1 MQDMRSPTIV
11 GLGEAVFD
19 IFDDRSVLGGA
30 PLNMAV
36 CAHQLLAPVDGDG
49 IVASRV
55 GADDLG
61 RQLYR
66 SLKKRQME
74 TDFVQLDPD
83 RPTGRVLVTLTD
95 DEPSYDICSPAAWDA
110 LQFDRRFVALASKC
124 NAVCFGSLAQRSIMA
139 REAVERFLRN
149 ASQAL
154 KLFDVNLRQEYF
166 SAMTI
171 QQSLRL
177 ADALKLNE
185 HELVQISQLLEMS
198 SGCIEDSSWCDGQCN
213 ELRET
218 YSLEYVAL
226 TRGERGTV
234 LYTDNA
240 RHEMEQVSYPQQPEA
255 DSVGAGDAA
264 SAGLLV
270 GHVLGWPTPHAH
282 ISQSSGCFSRL
293 STGRHTDTFGKNAE
307 NGLPLDAPIRH

>member
-1 MQDMRSPTIV
+1 MQDIPFPTIV

-36 CAHQLLAPVDGDG
+36 CAHQLLSPFDGAG

-61 RQLYR
+61 RRLYR
-66 SLKKRQME
+66 NLEERRMD

-83 RPTGRVLVTLTD
+83 RPTGQVLVTIAEGD
-95 DEPSYDICSPAAWDA
+95 PSYEICSPAAWDA

-124 NAVCFGSLAQRSIMA
+124 SAVCFGSLAQRSVMT
-139 REAVERFLRN
+139 REAIERFLRN

-154 KLFDVNLRQEYF
+154 KLFDVNLRQDYF
-166 SAMTI
+166 SEITI
-171 QQSLRL
+171 KRSLHL

-185 HELVQISQLLEMS
+185 HELVQISQLLEMPD
-198 SGCIEDSSWCDGQCN
+198 GRIEDSSWCDGQCYA
-213 ELRET
+213 LGET
-218 YSLEYVAL
+218 YNLEYVAL

-234 LYTDNA
+234 LYSDNA
-240 RHEMEQVSYPQQPEA
+240 RHEMERVSYPQHPEA

-264 SAGLLV
+264 SAGLLL
-270 GHVLGWPTPHAH
+270 GHVLDWPTHRTLKLANHLGAFLASVPGATPTLCAKTLEMV
-282 ISQSSGCFSRL
+282 S
-293 STGRHTDTFGKNAE
+293 
-307 NGLPLDAPIRH
+307 P